1 MNQTQKLEKFADREI
16 KNLQDK
22 LIVPDGR
29 GGYTAFGKYHIVP
42 QKEHVVVQVKD
53 HETLK
58 FANKRTAMSW
68 CVADKLQKYELARNI
83 LILDNKRQS
92 LAADIHCRQQIA
104 NSSRSQDFYESVNTK
119 IQRKIDYINMLES
132 ELEKCL
138 NSAKYWQL
146 KGFANETART
156 GRTSAIKTNSQSI

>member
-1 MNQTQKLEKFADREI
+1 MNKTQKLEKFADREI

-42 QKEHVVVQVKD
+42 KKEHVVVYVKD
-53 HETLK
+53 QETLE
-58 FANKRTAMSW
+58 FGNKRTAMSW
-68 CVADKLQKYELARNI
+68 CVADRLQKYSLARNI
-83 LILDNKRQS
+83 HNLDNKRRS

-104 NSSRSQDFYESVNTK
+104 KQSRSADFSESVNTK
-119 IQRKIDYINMLES
+119 VQRKLDYINVLES

-156 GRTSAIKTNSQSI
+156 GRPSAIKTNC